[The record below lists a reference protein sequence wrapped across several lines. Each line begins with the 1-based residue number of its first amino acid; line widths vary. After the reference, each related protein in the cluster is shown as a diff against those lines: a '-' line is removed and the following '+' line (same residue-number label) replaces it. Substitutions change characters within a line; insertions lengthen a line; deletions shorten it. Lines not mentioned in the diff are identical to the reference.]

1 MISTTAGRLWLS
13 QGLPAKYR
21 DPAAKFD
28 SKSVSALLDR
38 VAREDPEDYP
48 KVVKHLIDVGKT
60 VAYRTGGYSFG
71 LKSLRR
77 PAAAIQVGDQIRTAL
92 ASLYA
97 DPRTS
102 QQEKRDA
109 AIDAIAK
116 AGEGYEKKVYDE
128 ALADKNPIA
137 LQVLS
142 GSRGKPST
150 LQTLIGGDLLY
161 QDSTGR
167 PIPVPVTRSYSQGL
181 TPAMYYSGAY
191 GARTGVIG
199 TKLMTA
205 NAGFLGKQFVGSSHR
220 LVVGNLD
227 HDEGKHGPDPNTHR
241 GLPVDTADSGNVGS
255 LLARDMGGYKRN
267 TVLTGKILRDL
278 KDQGLERILVRSPI
292 TSSSADGT
300 IYGRDAGVR
309 ERGGIPAAGDQ
320 IGIAAAQAIG
330 EIVSQSSL
338 GSKHCLSVG
347 TMVRMADGSTKP
359 IEQIRVGDMVLGSDC
374 WTRTRPVRVLNVFD
388 NGPRPVA
395 EYTFGHD
402 IAVRCTAD
410 HKILYWR
417 PGAEIAVPVRVEEC
431 GQTTATGVTGAAPVV
446 PVGDGPW
453 SAPLTS
459 RSFTEEQ
466 QTYDI
471 EVDHPDH
478 LFVLANGLIVSNS
491 GGVSK
496 GVSQG
501 PTGFKL
507 LNLLAQAPKGS
518 PFWAAHAGED
528 GAVKDIEPSPAGG
541 WIVRVGSSAHH
552 VPPTAELRVKP
563 GDRVEAGDLLSSGI
577 PDPNELVRHL
587 GVGEA
592 RNRFMREFR
601 KAVGAGSTERRNL
614 ELVSRGLINH
624 VKMTDEHDD
633 WLPDDVVPY
642 DVVERSWRPREG
654 ATVRRPHEAVGHY
667 LESPALHYSVGTKI
681 RPSVVKEL
689 QHFGVD
695 NVTTHD
701 QPPPFQPHF
710 VRAME
715 NLQNDPDWMVQHM
728 GSNLQKST
736 LKAVHRGATSDE
748 DSTSFVPSLA
758 RGKDFG
764 KTGPVKSYALGD
776 VSKAL

>member
-13 QGLPAKYR
+13 SGLPAKYR
-21 DPAAKFD
+21 DHAAKLD
-28 SKSVSALLDR
+28 SKGVSALLDR
-38 VAREDPEDYP
+38 VAREDPDDYP
-48 KVVKHLIDVGKT
+48 KVVKHMIDVGRT

-71 LKSLRR
+71 LRSLRK
-77 PAAAIQVGDQIRTAL
+77 PAAAVQVGDQIRTAL
-92 ASLYA
+92 ATLYA
-97 DPRTS
+97 NPHTS

-109 AIDAIAK
+109 AIDAIAA

-128 ALADKNPIA
+128 ALADNNPIA

-150 LQTLIGGDLLY
+150 LQTLIGGDLMY
-161 QDSTGR
+161 QDSQGR
-167 PIPVPVTRSYSQGL
+167 PIPVPALNSYAQGL
-181 TPAMYYSGAY
+181 TPAQYFAGAF
-191 GARTGVIG
+191 GTRTGVIG

-227 HDEGKHGPDPNTHR
+227 HDEAKHGVDPNTHR
-241 GLPVDTADSGNVGS
+241 GLPVDTSDSGNVGS
-255 LLARDMGGYKRN
+255 LLARDMGGYTRN

-292 TSSSADGT
+292 TSSSSDGT

-309 ERGGIPAAGDQ
+309 ERGGIPSAGDQ

-338 GSKHCLSVG
+338 GSKH
-347 TMVRMADGSTKP
+347 
-359 IEQIRVGDMVLGSDC
+359 
-374 WTRTRPVRVLNVFD
+374 
-388 NGPRPVA
+388 
-395 EYTFGHD
+395 
-402 IAVRCTAD
+402 
-410 HKILYWR
+410 
-417 PGAEIAVPVRVEEC
+417 
-431 GQTTATGVTGAAPVV
+431 
-446 PVGDGPW
+446 
-453 SAPLTS
+453 
-459 RSFTEEQ
+459 
-466 QTYDI
+466 
-471 EVDHPDH
+471 
-478 LFVLANGLIVSNS
+478 S
-491 GGVSK
+491 GGISK

-528 GAVKDIEPSPAGG
+528 GAVKSIQPNPAGG
-541 WIVRVGSSAHH
+541 WNVRVGSSEHH
-552 VPPTAELRVKP
+552 VPPTAELRVKE

-577 PDPNELVRHL
+577 PDPNELVTHL

-614 ELVSRGLINH
+614 ELVARGLINH
-624 VKMTDEHDD
+624 VKMTDEHQD

-642 DVVERSWRPREG
+642 DVVERSWKPRED
-654 ATVRRPHEAVGHY
+654 AVVRKPHEAVGQY
-667 LESPALHYSVGTKI
+667 LEAPALQYSVGTRIKS
-681 RPSVVKEL
+681 SVAKEL
-689 QHFGVD
+689 QHFGVAG
-695 NVTTHD
+695 VTTHHR
-701 QPPPFQPHF
+701 PPPFQPHF

-715 NLQNDPDWMVQHM
+715 NLQNDPDFMVRHM

-736 LKAVHRGATSDE
+736 LKAVHRGETSDE
-748 DSTSFVPSLA
+748 HSTSFVPSLA

-764 KTGPVKSYALGD
+764 KIGPVKSYDLQEVRVLSGEPGAGSVLQTQGNR
-776 VSKAL
+776 